1 MRWDCMNGAPDVRAT
16 RLILGCHSLT
26 NTVTGV
32 VPPPE
37 LLISANPVDR
47 WTKTAGMSVAGAGI
61 NGTPG
66 LAAPPPSNPPPPPAR
81 RGRPP
86 LFDAVLPPP
95 PAPPPLLF
103 STTHP

>member
-47 WTKTAGMSVAGAGI
+47 WTKTAGMSVAGG
-61 NGTPG
+61 GTFG
-66 LAAPPPSNPPPPPAR
+66 H
-81 RGRPP
+81 RGR
-86 LFDAVLPPP
+86 V
-95 PAPPPLLF
+95 PPPL
-103 STTHP
+103 SRHPTPLRGPAPATPIENVARPPSPLHVVT

>member
-47 WTKTAGMSVAGAGI
+47 WTKTAGMSVAASGI
-61 NGTPG
+61 WSQIGW
-66 LAAPPPSNPPPPPAR
+66 PPPPLPNT
-81 RGRPP
+81 
-86 LFDAVLPPP
+86 PPP
-95 PAPPPLLF
+95 HVGTLPRLVYMLSADAPATFPL
-103 STTHP
+103 PN